1 MSTITPP
8 VATGAHTAAG
18 LSGGDPNKIGF
29 ISMRLAVAGSI
40 VPFIFIYTP
49 DLLITS
55 GVNVA
60 ATIFSFFVTG
70 VGLLFLCAAVEGALL
85 APVRPYTRV
94 LFAVIALL
102 PIWPSVPVSLILAA
116 AMALSLAACGK
127 TDAPSGSQSGAVSGG
142 KTLSMGT
149 ASLGGNFF
157 TMGAAA
163 ASVIMDGTGLAVTAQ
178 ATGGSVYNVGAVND
192 GELDLAMSQA
202 CAVAS
207 GYHGTDSYE
216 GAPTENIDEITL
228 MDPAGCMFPEEV
240 SAAVEA
246 MKKAVKVPIG
256 FHCHANMGM
265 CAANAMAAWRSGADI
280 LDCGL
285 LGMARSAGNMPTE
298 LATALMQKQGQCSE
312 LDLYGLLHYLDRELI
327 PAMEQNG
334 YTTMLKPKDL
344 ILGYSGCHSAFVK
357 TFTAVAK
364 DTGVD
369 LYRLIVETS
378 ALDRKDPDE
387 ALMRQVAASL
397 K

>member
-40 VPFIFIYTP
+40 VPFIFIYAP

-70 VGLLFLCAAVEGALL
+70 IGLLFLCAAVEGALL

-127 TDAPSGSQSGAVSGG
+127 TDAPSSSQSGAVSGG

-149 ASLGGNFF
+149 ASLGRNFF
-157 TMGAAA
+157 TMGAVA

-202 CAVAS
+202 SAVAS

-334 YTTMLKPKDL
+334 YPTMLKPKDL

-357 TFTAVAK
+357 TFTAAAK

>member
-8 VATGAHTAAG
+8 VATGAYTAAG
-18 LSGGDPNKIGF
+18 LSGGNPNKIGF

-102 PIWPSVPVSLILAA
+102 LIWPSVPVSLILAA

-127 TDAPSGSQSGAVSGG
+127 TDAPSSSQSGAVSGG

-202 CAVAS
+202 SAVAS

-387 ALMRQVAASL
+387 ALMRQVAALL

>member
-102 PIWPSVPVSLILAA
+102 LIWPSVPVSLILAA

-127 TDAPSGSQSGAVSGG
+127 TDAPSSSQSGAVSGG

-202 CAVAS
+202 STVAS

-256 FHCHANMGM
+256 FHCHADMGM

-369 LYRLIVETS
+369 LYRLIAETS
-378 ALDRKDPDE
+378 IA
-387 ALMRQVAASL
+387 
-397 K
+397 

>member
-40 VPFIFIYTP
+40 VPFIFIYAP

-55 GVNVA
+55 GVIVA

-102 PIWPSVPVSLILAA
+102 PIWPSGPVSLILAA

-202 CAVAS
+202 SAVAS

-357 TFTAVAK
+357 TFTAAAK

-378 ALDRKDPDE
+378 ALNRKDPDE

>member
-8 VATGAHTAAG
+8 VATGAYTAAG

-85 APVRPYTRV
+85 ASVRPYTRV

-102 PIWPSVPVSLILAA
+102 LIWPSVPVSLILAA

-202 CAVAS
+202 SAVAS

-246 MKKAVKVPIG
+246 MKKAVKVPVD

-334 YTTMLKPKDL
+334 YPTMLKPKDL
-344 ILGYSGCHSAFVK
+344 ILGSSGCRSAFVK

-378 ALDRKDPDE
+378 ALDRKDPD
-387 ALMRQVAASL
+387 
-397 K
+397 

>member
-1 MSTITPP
+1 M
-8 VATGAHTAAG
+8 
-18 LSGGDPNKIGF
+18 KK
-29 ISMRLAVAGSI
+29 
-40 VPFIFIYTP
+40 
-49 DLLITS
+49 LL
-55 GVNVA
+55 
-60 ATIFSFFVTG
+60 
-70 VGLLFLCAAVEGALL
+70 
-85 APVRPYTRV
+85 
-94 LFAVIALL
+94 
-102 PIWPSVPVSLILAA
+102 SLILAA

-127 TDAPSGSQSGAVSGG
+127 TDAPSSSQSGAVSGG

-202 CAVAS
+202 SAVAS

-256 FHCHANMGM
+256 SHCHANMGM

-280 LDCGL
+280 LDYGL

-334 YTTMLKPKDL
+334 YPTMLKPKDL

-369 LYRLIVETS
+369 LYRLIAETS

-387 ALMRQVAASL
+387 ALMGQVAASL

>member
-1 MSTITPP
+1 MKIIDCTLRD
-8 VATGAHTAAG
+8 GANVVGNGFSAELTERMLRG
-18 LSGGDPNKIGF
+18 LTKNHYPIIEFGNAKGIGADKKGF
-29 ISMRLAVAGSI
+29 PAPLTDEEYLQLAQ
-40 VPFIFIYTP
+40 PFLDRAEIGMFLNAKRYEP
-49 DLLITS
+49 E
-55 GVNVA
+55 NV
-60 ATIFSFFVTG
+60 
-70 VGLLFLCAAVEGALL
+70 E
-85 APVRPYTRV
+85 
-94 LFAVIALL
+94 
-102 PIWPSVPVSLILAA
+102 LAA
-116 AMALSLAACGK
+116 
-127 TDAPSGSQSGAVSGG
+127 QY
-142 KTLSMGT
+142 
-149 ASLGGNFF
+149 
-157 TMGAAA
+157 
-163 ASVIMDGTGLAVTAQ
+163 GLAFLRC
-178 ATGGSVYNVGAVND
+178 GSDAGDAHLFTDQIRDIKDHGIKAYFSQMKAYILPP
-192 GELDLAMSQA
+192 EKLAEEA
-202 CAVAS
+202 RLLEDA
-207 GYHGTDSYE
+207 G
-216 GAPTENIDEITL
+216 IDEITL

-298 LATALMQKQGQCSE
+298 LASALMQKQEQCSE

-334 YTTMLKPKDL
+334 YPTMLKPKDL

>member
-40 VPFIFIYTP
+40 VPFIFIYAP

-70 VGLLFLCAAVEGALL
+70 IGLLFLCAAVEGALL

-127 TDAPSGSQSGAVSGG
+127 TDAPSSSQSGAVSGG

-149 ASLGGNFF
+149 ASLGRNFF
-157 TMGAAA
+157 TMGAVA

-202 CAVAS
+202 SAVAS

-327 PAMEQNG
+327 PAMDQNG

-344 ILGYSGCHSAFVK
+344 ILGYSGCRSAFVK